1 MPPAD
6 LIATVDTGKNRAEKY
21 HKCITGS
28 EMVKKDYNGL
38 LVQVCNPSAMA
49 EAIEKLITDTELRKE
64 FGRHSVERQHSMFSL
79 TAYINNFDRLYTKTM
94 GEIQ

>member
-1 MPPAD
+1 
-6 LIATVDTGKNRAEKY
+6 
-21 HKCITGS
+21 
-28 EMVKKDYNGL
+28 MVKKDYNGL

-79 TAYINNFDRLYTKTM
+79 TAYINNFDRLYTKQWVKYN
-94 GEIQ
+94 ECFNNYFFLSRK

>member
-1 MPPAD
+1 MP
-6 LIATVDTGKNRAEKY
+6 TVVLEAMANGLPVVGYE
-21 HKCITGS
+21 HGGVC

-64 FGRHSVERQHSMFSL
+64 FGRHSVERQHSHL
-79 TAYINNFDRLYTKTM
+79 RHI
-94 GEIQ
+94 